1 MQSTLGRKK
10 TKVFSRN
17 IFRITFITVLVATVI
32 LVVYLT
38 GGLPNAYVHLIYI
51 PIFLSAYYWGI
62 LGGVSVAAVGGI
74 LTSSLM
80 SGIYGAVIKSDNNSI
95 IRLIILV
102 LVGLVTGY
110 TFKRV
115 EKLNEQAEISNLINP
130 LTGTFN
136 INKLIKD
143 IEEKIINNEEFA
155 IVSIKL
161 TNIEQMSKFIEQ
173 KSTEGVLTNLIG
185 QFTDLYGKDQIY
197 MSSNDE
203 IDILAPSDCNCL
215 QECKRIIKQYS
226 TPFKVNQFTFRIL
239 IKIGVYE
246 YKGLRESPIDV
257 YNKARIAYEQ
267 GDYQE
272 TGIYFYD
279 KAFDVK
285 RKELIEIS
293 HSLLEAIKNKELY
306 LVYQPKIDITS
317 NSITGVEV
325 LTRWDRQGKKPIE
338 PTVFI
343 NLAENLGFI
352 KEITKFVLDHSY
364 HQMLEWNSKGI
375 VLDYSINFTANELL
389 GNHFAEWEKRIT
401 ENENIIKSKLE
412 IEITER
418 VLSQKTADI
427 AERIN
432 ELRAKGI
439 KVSIDDYGTGVNSLV
454 VTTQLPYDQIK
465 INKYF
470 IDRLD
475 DFEVRELIREMIDH
489 AHKFGREVVAEGV
502 ETKEQLSLLREL
514 CCDIA
519 QGYYFSKPL
528 LAEELEQFYLR
539 FQGKK

>member
-185 QFTDLYGKDQIY
+185 QLTDLYGKDQIY

-389 GNHFAEWEKRIT
+389 GNHSAEWEKRIT

-465 INKYF
+465 IDKYF

-528 LAEELEQFYLR
+528 LAEEFEQFYLR

>member
-185 QFTDLYGKDQIY
+185 QLTDLYGKDQIY
-197 MSSNDE
+197 MSNNDE

-285 RKELIEIS
+285 RKEWIEIS

-389 GNHFAEWEKRIT
+389 GNHSAEWEKRIT

-465 INKYF
+465 IDKYF

-528 LAEELEQFYLR
+528 LAEEFEQFYLR